1 MEYTCYTETVL
12 SNEGA
17 EQNHHKHQKDMQHH
31 NEKAMKKALILTKC
45 EASNDFATDLHGRFY
60 IPEER
65 DPEKWMWVEATFGEE
80 TKDRLYVFNDESATW
95 EEKGGEYFADEEA
108 EDKMS
113 EFPDELLAELYLATR
128 GARRIFE

>member
-1 MEYTCYTETVL
+1 
-12 SNEGA
+12 
-17 EQNHHKHQKDMQHH
+17 MQHL

-45 EASNDFATDLHGRFY
+45 EASSDFATDHHGRFY
-60 IPEER
+60 IPEE
-65 DPEKWMWVEATFGEE
+65 PEKWMWVEATFGEE